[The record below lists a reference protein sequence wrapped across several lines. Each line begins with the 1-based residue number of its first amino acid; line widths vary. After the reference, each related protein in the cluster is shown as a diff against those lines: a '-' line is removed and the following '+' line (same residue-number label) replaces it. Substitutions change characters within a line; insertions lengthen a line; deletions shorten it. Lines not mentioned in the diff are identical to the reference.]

1 LPLAAIGLVA
11 DLMPI
16 YADNR
21 ILVREGLLA
30 MTRSADALP
39 AGLAALLKKQNLAA
53 AVTEQDLAFS
63 VCPVINAAGRMGNA
77 ALALAALTES
87 DPLAATKAV
96 YQLAQVNDARKQA
109 SQDSLDLLGEALDSR
124 SESAPVAVA
133 VHGKF
138 HRGISGLIASKIA
151 EKLMKPA
158 LVLVPDGECYRGS
171 VRAFRNENVHGLID
185 ALQEHLIQFGGH
197 RQAAGLSVAHDKIE
211 AFVTAVFRES
221 PSAVQ
226 NSRRE

>member
-1 LPLAAIGLVA
+1 
-11 DLMPI
+11 
-16 YADNR
+16 
-21 ILVREGLLA
+21 
-30 MTRSADALP
+30 
-39 AGLAALLKKQNLAA
+39 
-53 AVTEQDLAFS
+53 
-63 VCPVINAAGRMGNA
+63 
-77 ALALAALTES
+77 
-87 DPLAATKAV
+87 
-96 YQLAQVNDARKQA
+96 VNDARKQA

-197 RQAAGLSVAHDKIE
+197 RQAAGFQSRTKKLKVLSTRFSRKPLSC
-211 AFVTAVFRES
+211 S
-221 PSAVQ
+221 PQKKGQSLKVQ
-226 NSRRE
+226 SWSTRLEILIPLLKLKASICAPRCGTNFSRMRLMAS